1 MHLLF
6 HAKPQTALARP
17 RSQLHTQTFILCTN
31 KSMPSSPRRAERV
44 SSEEPKYKYKE
55 LVEEIYGDDAQTK
68 KWVELL
74 LTLPTAKLSGG
85 SGLKSPTRKKA
96 MSPTLKKSPARKP
109 R

>member
-1 MHLLF
+1 
-6 HAKPQTALARP
+6 
-17 RSQLHTQTFILCTN
+17 
-31 KSMPSSPRRAERV
+31 MPSSPRRAERV

-74 LTLPTAKLSGG
+74 LTLPAAKLSGG
-85 SGLKSPTRKKA
+85 GGLKSPTRKKA
-96 MSPTLKKSPARKP
+96 VSPTKKSPARKL